1 MHEQKARVFTIQS
14 IHFYQLRTNFSLS
27 AWRRKSY
34 TLSLFGVTLYFQR
47 ITSCVVVL

>member
-1 MHEQKARVFTIQS
+1 MHEQKARVLAIQS
-14 IHFYQLRTNFSLS
+14 IHFYQLRTKFSLG
-27 AWRRKSY
+27 AWHRNSY